1 LGLIGGAGD
10 PAPAPSV
17 VFAHAPADVSRCFP
31 LISSALST
39 VPARAAY
46 ESVVIMMLSSALRRR
61 ALFTIL
67 LLALFLGGA
76 AEAFAVKSP
85 MGRRANARKLLRIA
99 DGASQR
105 MIQDGRGRL
114 DRDPQARAFWE
125 ALLRMDSQIDQI
137 GMGLKSRDL
146 SFFKSLRSGTAALAE
161 LQVTWA
167 LAQAKGVKDSA
178 VDRNLRTLAAAHNR
192 LRDRYGPE
200 WVRFQS
206 GRPLN
211 EDEKIRF
218 ARMRAEQA
226 RLAGKIEVL
235 HERAEAA
242 GDTAT
247 ADELA
252 HLLNQVHGIASASPT
267 LGDYL
272 DASVATDAIRG
283 AWYGA
288 RSEHAVDE
296 EGWADADRVVSEI
309 TTGEEVGFV
318 FTTDLEKVDGWSFV
332 EEETDIPSAIA
343 QSAIAD
349 TEMRDEGLSPGQ
361 VIDLE
366 EPEAIERGETEIG
379 DEGEIQILETVILD
393 ESPEDVWSEEGEVE
407 EESDVEDVEVWS
419 GEPGETAPEDLP
431 REPTPADGSFE
442 EEDME
447 VEDIP
452 VPPAGPEEGSVP
464 PAVSSPPPALSPAP
478 ASSSLSP
485 RSTL

>member
-1 LGLIGGAGD
+1 VIIML
-10 PAPAPSV
+10 S
-17 VFAHAPADVSRCFP
+17 HAP
-31 LISSALST
+31 
-39 VPARAAY
+39 
-46 ESVVIMMLSSALRRR
+46 RRR
-61 ALFTIL
+61 ALFTLL
-67 LLALFLGGA
+67 LLALFLGSA

-85 MGRRANARKLLRIA
+85 TGRRANARKLLRIA

-125 ALLRMDSQIDQI
+125 ALLRMDSLIEQI
-137 GMGLKSRDL
+137 GTGLKSRDL

-161 LQVTWA
+161 LEVTWTI
-167 LAQAKGVKDSA
+167 AQAKGVKDSA

-211 EDEKIRF
+211 EEEKIRF

-242 GDTAT
+242 GDIAT

-252 HLLNQVHGIASASPT
+252 HLLHQVHGIASASPT

-288 RSEHAVDE
+288 RAEHAADE

-318 FTTDLEKVDGWSFV
+318 FTSDLETVEGWGFV
-332 EEETDIPSAIA
+332 EEETDVP
-343 QSAIAD
+343 SAIAD
-349 TEMRDEGLSPGQ
+349 TEVREEGLTRGQ
-361 VIDLE
+361 VLDLE
-366 EPEAIERGETEIG
+366 EPVSEAIETRETGEDIEMEIE
-379 DEGEIQILETVILD
+379 DEGEVLETVLLD
-393 ESPEDVWSEEGEVE
+393 ESAESLEAVEGEMDE
-407 EESDVEDVEVWS
+407 
-419 GEPGETAPEDLP
+419 ETAPEDLP
-431 REPTPADGSFE
+431 REPTPADGPIE

-452 VPPAGPEEGSVP
+452 VPPTGPEEGSVP
-464 PAVSSPPPALSPAP
+464 PPVSSPPPSPPVA
-478 ASSSLSP
+478 
-485 RSTL
+485 

>member
-1 LGLIGGAGD
+1 M
-10 PAPAPSV
+10 PS
-17 VFAHAPADVSRCFP
+17 P
-31 LISSALST
+31 
-39 VPARAAY
+39 VP
-46 ESVVIMMLSSALRRR
+46 RRR
-61 ALFTIL
+61 ALFTVL
-67 LLALFLGGA
+67 LLALFMGGFLGS

-85 MGRRANARKLLRIA
+85 AGRRANARKLLRIA
-99 DGASQR
+99 DGASLR

-125 ALLRMDSQIDQI
+125 ALLRMDSQIDRI
-137 GMGLKSRDL
+137 GTGLKARDL

-161 LQVTWA
+161 LQVTWT
-167 LAQAKGVKDSA
+167 LAQAKGIKDSS

-252 HLLNQVHGIASASPT
+252 YLLHQIHGIAAASPT

-272 DASVATDAIRG
+272 DASVAADAIRG
-283 AWYGA
+283 AWYGTRA
-288 RSEHAVDE
+288 EHAADE

-318 FTTDLEKVDGWSFV
+318 FTTDLETVEGWSFV
-332 EEETDIPSAIA
+332 EEETDIPS
-343 QSAIAD
+343 SIAD
-349 TEMRDEGLSPGQ
+349 AELREEGLTPGR
-361 VIDLE
+361 VIDRE
-366 EPEAIERGETEIG
+366 EPATTEIREVTEAEILGEGDEEEVQVLETE
-379 DEGEIQILETVILD
+379 ILD
-393 ESPEDVWSEEGEVE
+393 ESPEPAAGIEESIEEGIEESLEEGSEERVE
-407 EESDVEDVEVWS
+407 
-419 GEPGETAPEDLP
+419 EDLP
-431 REPTPADGSFE
+431 LEPTPADGPIE

-452 VPPAGPEEGSVP
+452 VPPAGPEDLGACTAEEGAACAEGSVP
-464 PAVSSPPPALSPAP
+464 PPVSSPPPSPP
-478 ASSSLSP
+478 VS
-485 RSTL
+485 

>member
-1 LGLIGGAGD
+1 
-10 PAPAPSV
+10 
-17 VFAHAPADVSRCFP
+17 
-31 LISSALST
+31 
-39 VPARAAY
+39 
-46 ESVVIMMLSSALRRR
+46 MLSLAPCRR
-61 ALFTIL
+61 ALLTFL

-85 MGRRANARKLLRIA
+85 AGRRANARKLLRIA

-105 MIQDGRGRL
+105 MIQDGQGRL

-125 ALLRMDSQIDQI
+125 ALLRMDSQIEGI
-137 GMGLKSRDL
+137 GTGLKSRDL

-161 LQVTWA
+161 LQVTWS
-167 LAQAKGVKDSA
+167 LAQAKGIKDSS

-252 HLLNQVHGIASASPT
+252 YLLNQIQGIAAASPT

-288 RSEHAVDE
+288 RAEHAADE

-318 FTTDLEKVDGWSFV
+318 FTTDLETVEGWSFV
-332 EEETDIPSAIA
+332 EEETDIPS
-343 QSAIAD
+343 SIAD
-349 TEMRDEGLSPGQ
+349 AELREEGLPPGR

-366 EPEAIERGETEIG
+366 EPAATEIREVTEAEILGEGDEEEVQVLETEI
-379 DEGEIQILETVILD
+379 VD
-393 ESPEDVWSEEGEVE
+393 ESPEPAAGIEEGGEEGIEENIEEGIEEGAEERVE
-407 EESDVEDVEVWS
+407 
-419 GEPGETAPEDLP
+419 EDLP
-431 REPTPADGSFE
+431 LEATPADGPIE

-452 VPPAGPEEGSVP
+452 VPPAGPEDLGACTAEDGVACAEGSAP
-464 PAVSSPPPALSPAP
+464 PPVSSPPPSPP
-478 ASSSLSP
+478 VS
-485 RSTL
+485 

>member
-1 LGLIGGAGD
+1 
-10 PAPAPSV
+10 
-17 VFAHAPADVSRCFP
+17 
-31 LISSALST
+31 
-39 VPARAAY
+39 
-46 ESVVIMMLSSALRRR
+46 MLSHVPRRR

-85 MGRRANARKLLRIA
+85 TGRRANARKLLRIA

-137 GMGLKSRDL
+137 GTGLKSRDL

-161 LQVTWA
+161 LQVTWT
-167 LAQAKGVKDSA
+167 LAQSKGVKDSA

-252 HLLNQVHGIASASPT
+252 HLLNQVHVIASASPT

-288 RSEHAVDE
+288 RAEHPADE

-318 FTTDLEKVDGWSFV
+318 FTTDLETVDGWSFV
-332 EEETDIPSAIA
+332 EEETDVPS
-343 QSAIAD
+343 SIAD
-349 TEMRDEGLSPGQ
+349 AELREEGLAPGR

-366 EPEAIERGETEIG
+366 APAATEIREVTEAEILGEGGEAEVQVLETE
-379 DEGEIQILETVILD
+379 ILD
-393 ESPEDVWSEEGEVE
+393 ESPEPAEGIEEDIEEDIE
-407 EESDVEDVEVWS
+407 EEIQERSE
-419 GEPGETAPEDLP
+419 EDLP
-431 REPTPADGSFE
+431 LEPTPADGPIE

-447 VEDIP
+447 VEDI
-452 VPPAGPEEGSVP
+452 SVP
-464 PAVSSPPPALSPAP
+464 PASPDDIGACTAEEGAACAEGSAPPPVSSPPP
-478 ASSSLSP
+478 SLP
-485 RSTL
+485 VP